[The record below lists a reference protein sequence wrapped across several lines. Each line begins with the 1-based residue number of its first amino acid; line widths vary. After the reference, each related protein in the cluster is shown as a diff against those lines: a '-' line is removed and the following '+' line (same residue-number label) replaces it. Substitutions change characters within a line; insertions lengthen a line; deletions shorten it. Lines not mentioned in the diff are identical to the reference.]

1 MTYSSFWHTGTKQA
15 PSKYDGTDS
24 TIHRHAGNKRPA
36 FAAERPLLMLRTE
49 FAPGITGPNAGNHVP
64 SIKKKRTI
72 AQIKTIYS
80 TSQEQ
85 PPRTNNTY
93 IRIKKPYNR
102 RHEPIL
108 RSEIHRTWA
117 EYRII
122 GLDRKSNAAPFTDL
136 DFPAQ
141 FGLTS
146 FPKSK

>member
-72 AQIKTIYS
+72 ARMNRTANKNHIVYITRTTAPYKQHIYPYKKTV
-80 TSQEQ
+80 
-85 PPRTNNTY
+85 
-93 IRIKKPYNR
+93 
-102 RHEPIL
+102 
-108 RSEIHRTWA
+108 
-117 EYRII
+117 
-122 GLDRKSNAAPFTDL
+122 
-136 DFPAQ
+136 
-141 FGLTS
+141 
-146 FPKSK
+146 

>member
-64 SIKKKRTI
+64 SIKKK
-72 AQIKTIYS
+72 
-80 TSQEQ
+80 
-85 PPRTNNTY
+85 TNN
-93 IRIKKPYNR
+93 RPN
-102 RHEPIL
+102 EP
-108 RSEIHRTWA
+108 RSELHRPWA

>member
-1 MTYSSFWHTGTKQA
+1 M
-15 PSKYDGTDS
+15 
-24 TIHRHAGNKRPA
+24 N
-36 FAAERPLLMLRTE
+36 RT
-49 FAPGITGPNAGNHVP
+49 A
-64 SIKKKRTI
+64 S
-72 AQIKTIYS
+72 
-80 TSQEQ
+80 
-85 PPRTNNTY
+85 TNNIY